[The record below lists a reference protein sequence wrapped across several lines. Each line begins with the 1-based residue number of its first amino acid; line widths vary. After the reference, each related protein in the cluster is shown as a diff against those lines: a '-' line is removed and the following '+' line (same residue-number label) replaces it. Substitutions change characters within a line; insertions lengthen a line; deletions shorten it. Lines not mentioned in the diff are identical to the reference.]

1 MGFDAYGL
9 EPSDG
14 MCAEAVRVFPQLQ
27 GRLLP
32 FGLPLP
38 EKADT
43 GGPFDGVVCS
53 AVLMHVPEA
62 ELFDAAFSL
71 KRLLRE
77 KGKLWISVIGQR
89 PGLNAENWDE
99 TGRLFKT
106 LDPEYPAL

>member
-1 MGFDAYGL
+1 MR
-9 EPSDG
+9 
-14 MCAEAVRVFPQLQ
+14 AEAVRMFPQLQ

-38 EKADT
+38 ENADT
-43 GGPFDGVVCS
+43 VGPFDGVVCS

-71 KRLLRE
+71 NRLLRE
-77 KGKLWISVIGQR
+77 NGRLWISVIGQR